1 MVQVHFILPFDTQY
15 GTIIAPIAYRV
26 AVLFGSGYMLRQ
38 TKFDHPLIP
47 QDFVSRPRLTDVLN
61 QGLSR
66 PLTLICAPAG
76 YGKTILASAFL
87 KTCPLPSVWLSLD
100 ESDND
105 LRVFLDYLLAAIDSV
120 FPESVSRTQLMAMG
134 ASLPVVSVIAD
145 SLINELNELGSEFIL
160 ALDDE
165 HEISDPD
172 IYRLLGALL
181 QYPLKGLHVMLLSRR
196 EPKLALGSLR
206 ARGQITEIRSQ
217 DLSFSVEEA
226 ALFMDRAV
234 GAAFAD
240 EVIAVLTARTEG
252 WAAGLRLAA
261 LTLRFG
267 GDVDPQ
273 VALPNAENRYVTDY
287 LVSEVL
293 NRVPPEIRDFLVKT
307 SILNR
312 LCSSLCDAVLEMDS
326 VPSRGQTHLEWL
338 EDANLFTISLDEQR
352 LWYRY
357 HYLFQV
363 LLRRELTRQLNAE
376 EIRSLHR
383 RAGAWYASHGKIEEA
398 LRHLLA
404 AQDNASAVRLVAEHR
419 HHMLNTE
426 QRPRLERWLRL
437 FSGADIAQHSDLQL
451 AETWIALLG
460 GADFG
465 TILQRA
471 DQAQALID
479 QMTAE
484 PGHTSRYQGEI
495 DTLRSVSKGFAASDP
510 HGVITLATRALET
523 MPLEWYLARAEAW
536 LYLAA
541 AYQMSGQ
548 LDRSHAVLAVGQRED
563 TALIDSPRARIAG
576 SGGFI
581 HWMAADLPR
590 LLQAAQHLVTVSRVA
605 NLHETLGWG
614 HCLLAWGY
622 YQLNDLEAAELHA
635 LAVQEQRY
643 ACHRIS
649 VAHSAFV
656 LAAIHQARDLP
667 DEARLV
673 LDRVNDYL
681 VETQSEA
688 LLPLVQAFGA
698 ELAARQGDLDTAG
711 RWAATVGPHV
721 PSGIMAF
728 FYAPQLT
735 LPKILLAM
743 NTPASRQQ
751 AAAALSRLHAFVTET
766 HNTRFTI
773 DVLALQAL
781 LHQAEGNE
789 PAALQALEQAVA
801 LARPGGFIRV
811 FVDLGPAM
819 AGLLERLAGRGTARG
834 AIEPILHA
842 FSSLPLERSGS
853 PISSSSS
860 HPLSPAT
867 QSATQANLI
876 ESLTWRELEVLAL
889 LAQRLSAKEIAQRL
903 VISEATAKKHT
914 ANIYQKLAVNNRRA
928 AVTEA
933 IALGLL
939 PAQL

>member
-1 MVQVHFILPFDTQY
+1 M
-15 GTIIAPIAYRV
+15 
-26 AVLFGSGYMLRQ
+26 LFGSGLCCDKPSSFIRR
-38 TKFDHPLIP
+38 IP
-47 QDFVSRPRLTDVLN
+47 QDFVARPRLTDVLN

-100 ESDND
+100 ENDND
-105 LRVFLDYLLAAIDSV
+105 FRVFLDYLLTAIDSV
-120 FPESVSRTQLMAMG
+120 FPESVRITKAMVGG
-134 ASLPVVSVIAD
+134 ANLPVVSVIAD
-145 SLINELNELGSEFIL
+145 SLINELNELGREFIL

-165 HEISDPD
+165 HEIGDPD

-181 QYPLKGLHVMLLSRR
+181 RYPLKGLHVMLLTRR
-196 EPKLALGSLR
+196 EPGLALETLR
-206 ARGQITEIRSQ
+206 ARGQMTEIRSQ
-217 DLSFSVEEA
+217 DLSFSVEET
-226 ALFMDRAV
+226 ALFMDRAI
-234 GAAFAD
+234 GAVFPD
-240 EVIAVLTARTEG
+240 EVIAVLTERTEG

-267 GDVDPQ
+267 GDVDRQ
-273 VALPNAENRYVTDY
+273 VALTHAENRYVTDY

-293 NRVPPEIRDFLVKT
+293 TRVPPEIRDFLVKT

-312 LCSSLCDAVLEMDS
+312 LCGSLCDAVMEMDG
-326 VPSRGQTHLEWL
+326 VPSRGQAHLEWL

-357 HYLFQV
+357 HHLFQV
-363 LLRRELTRQLNAE
+363 LLRRELTRQFNAE

-383 RAGAWYASHGKIEEA
+383 RAGAWYASHGEIEEA

-404 AQDNASAVRLVAEHR
+404 GQDSPSAVRLVAEHR
-419 HHMLNTE
+419 HHLLNTE

-437 FSGADIAQHSDLQL
+437 FSGADIAQHPDLQL
-451 AETWIALLG
+451 AQAWIALLG
-460 GADFG
+460 GADSG
-465 TILQRA
+465 TIRERA
-471 DQAQALID
+471 DQAQALVD

-484 PGHTSRYQGEI
+484 PGHLSQYQGEI
-495 DTLRSVSKGFAASDP
+495 DTLRSVAKGFAASDP
-510 HGVITLATRALET
+510 QGVITLATRALET
-523 MPLEWYLARAEAW
+523 MPREWYLARAEAW

-590 LLQAAQHLVTVSRVA
+590 LLQTAQHLVTVSQGT

-622 YQLNDLEAAELHA
+622 YQLNDLVAAELHA
-635 LAVQEQRY
+635 QAVQEQRY

-667 DEARLV
+667 EEARLV

-681 VETQSEA
+681 VETHSEA

-698 ELAARQGDLDTAG
+698 ELAARQGDIDTAG
-711 RWAATVGPHV
+711 RWAATVGPLV
-721 PSGIMAF
+721 PFGIMAF

-735 LPKILLAM
+735 LPKVLLAI

-773 DVLALQAL
+773 DVLALQAM
-781 LHQAEGNE
+781 LHHAEGNE

-801 LARPGGFIRV
+801 LAEPGGFIRV
-811 FVDLGPAM
+811 FVDLGPAL
-819 AGLLERLAGRGTARG
+819 AGLLEQLARRGIAPGYIDADPTRL
-834 AIEPILHA
+834 PPHFFA
-842 FSSLPLERSGS
+842 FIP
-853 PISSSSS
+853 
-860 HPLSPAT
+860 PA
-867 QSATQANLI
+867 
-876 ESLTWRELEVLAL
+876 LAV
-889 LAQRLSAKEIAQRL
+889 ASAKP
-903 VISEATAKKHT
+903 
-914 ANIYQKLAVNNRRA
+914 
-928 AVTEA
+928 
-933 IALGLL
+933 G
-939 PAQL
+939 